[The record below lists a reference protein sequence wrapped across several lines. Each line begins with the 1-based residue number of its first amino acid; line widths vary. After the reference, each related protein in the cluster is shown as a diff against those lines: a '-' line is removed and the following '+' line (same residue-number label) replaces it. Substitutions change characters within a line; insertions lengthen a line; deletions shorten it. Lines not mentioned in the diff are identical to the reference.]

1 MCWGKKTNKKKHVSW
16 FKTCLSLYL
25 TSPGLLPVV
34 QIFLSGIFKDH
45 ILKSNLLQYLWG
57 TKQKQNKKGFFFLL
71 FFKKILQWVLMSDYM
86 CHHATAILLQWH
98 LSVNVLPLAS
108 PELKET
114 RGPYYRKAHCIFCFW
129 HQISGW
135 QKPKHQRQLIQE
147 NNPQTQ
153 HVHVQI
159 PLLSI
164 VCYLSCHSNILLQTV
179 LTNKL
184 QKSQQIDT
192 VCVL

>member
-1 MCWGKKTNKKKHVSW
+1 MFPDLKHVCRYTWPLQACCQLCKYFYLEYLKITYWNQTYFSTCEEQSKSKI
-16 FKTCLSLYL
+16 KT
-25 TSPGLLPVV
+25 
-34 QIFLSGIFKDH
+34 
-45 ILKSNLLQYLWG
+45 
-57 TKQKQNKKGFFFLL
+57 GFFFCCFL
-71 FFKKILQWVLMSDYM
+71 KKILQWVLMSDYM